1 MNTFPD
7 RSNEIK
13 SFPTCYPLGI
23 FPSWNGQKSCETTG
37 LPLFSTDTDRP
48 LPKAG
53 VSNPQPRK
61 QHFLPQPCFP
71 CNVCLFAHM
80 NTDTRTRLHTH
91 THFSWVK
98 ILTPKQWVLQKL
110 QSNCIS
116 WNISGATLQIR
127 LRSKTS
133 TLCTVDPSLF
143 SGASRWQSSEQN
155 CFWSEFLRTF
165 QSRLTSLPLA

>member
-13 SFPTCYPLGI
+13 SFPTCYPLGFSLVEMDKKAVRLQVFLS
-23 FPSWNGQKSCETTG
+23 FPPTQIGPCQKQG
-37 LPLFSTDTDRP
+37 LTIPSP
-48 LPKAG
+48 E
-53 VSNPQPRK
+53 SNTSY
-61 QHFLPQPCFP
+61 PQPCFP
-71 CNVCLFAHM
+71 CNVCTFVHM

-98 ILTPKQWVLQKL
+98 ILTPKQWVQKL

-127 LRSKTS
+127 LRSKTC
-133 TLCTVDPSLF
+133 TFCTVDPRLS

-165 QSRLTSLPLA
+165 PSCLTSLPLA